1 MKLKATIREEG
12 RVNAKSIIV
21 EFMSNPEKQHFE
33 VRCSFNPYQEGMR
46 KWSGIFGII
55 LHYLYIFLYP
65 GHREQTYPDHRY
77 IDHSDTHPEHLY
89 SK

>member
-1 MKLKATIREEG
+1 MVNETQSDNTGRGEG
-12 RVNAKSIIV
+12 ECK
-21 EFMSNPEKQHFE
+21 KQHFE

-46 KWSGIFGII
+46 EWSGIFGII

-77 IDHSDTHPEHLY
+77 IDHSGTHPEHLY